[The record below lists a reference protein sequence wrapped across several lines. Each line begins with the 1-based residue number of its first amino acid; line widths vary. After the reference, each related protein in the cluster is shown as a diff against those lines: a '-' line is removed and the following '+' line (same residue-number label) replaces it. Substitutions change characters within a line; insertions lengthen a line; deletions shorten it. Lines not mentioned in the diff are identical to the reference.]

1 MIIRDFTVCVAVV
14 TAVLLVPETAAGQA
28 RTSWGD
34 PNLQGGWSYS
44 TLTPLERPDDLA
56 GKEVFTDEEA
66 AQFVQQTLQRRNA
79 DRRDEDGS
87 RGGFINGTLQTSDLA
102 RAYNEFWWDKGTAI
116 VGTNRTSL
124 IMDPPDGKL
133 PALTLEAEER
143 VSDRRA
149 VVARP
154 AQGIEDRPLGERCI
168 HQQRTGPPM
177 MPGGYNNNMR
187 LFQLPGYVAILTE
200 QIHEVRVIPLDGRP
214 HLSETIRQWKGDS
227 RGHWEGDTLVVN
239 TVNFNGKTSYRGAG
253 KNLHLTERFTR
264 VDADTLDYQYTIDD
278 PESFTRPWTVQLP
291 MTRDEKQ
298 LFEYACHE
306 GNYGIEGSLSG
317 ARAVDK
323 ATTDTETGSR

>member
-1 MIIRDFTVCVAVV
+1 MSDRFLSAFVVVA
-14 TAVLLVPETAAGQA
+14 AVALLVPMPATGQP
-28 RTSWGD
+28 RTPWGD
-34 PNLQGGWSYS
+34 PDLQGGWSYS

-66 AQFVQQTLQRRNA
+66 AEFIEQTLSRRNA

-87 RGGFINGTLQTSDLA
+87 RGGVINGTVQTSDLA
-102 RAYNEFWWDKGTAI
+102 RAYNEFWWDKGTEI
-116 VGTNRTSL
+116 VGTKRTSL
-124 IMDPPDGKL
+124 IVDPPDGKL
-133 PALTLEAEER
+133 PPLTSVAKKR
-143 VSDRRA
+143 VADRRE
-149 VVARP
+149 VVAR
-154 AQGIEDRPLGERCI
+154 AAHGVEDRPLGERCI

-200 QIHEVRVIPLDGRP
+200 QIHEVRVIPLDGRS
-214 HLSETIRQWKGDS
+214 HLGRNIRQWKGDS
-227 RGHWEGDTLVVN
+227 RGRWEGATLVVD
-239 TVNFNGKTSYRGAG
+239 TINFNGKTSFRGSG

-264 VDADTLDYQYTIDD
+264 LDEDTLDYQYTIDD
-278 PESFTRPWTVQLP
+278 SESFAGPWTVQLP
-291 MTRDEKQ
+291 MTKDEKQ

-323 ATTDTETGSR
+323 AVEEDGIESR

>member
-1 MIIRDFTVCVAVV
+1 MITRYLAVFVA
-14 TAVLLVPETAAGQA
+14 AMALLVPVSAAGQSA
-28 RTSWGD
+28 TPWGD
-34 PNLQGGWSYS
+34 PDLQGGWSYA
-44 TLTPLERPDDLA
+44 TLTPLERPDDLG

-66 AQFVQQTLQRRNA
+66 AEFIEQTLQRRNA

-87 RGGFINGTLQTSDLA
+87 RGGFINGTVQTSDLA

-124 IMDPPDGKL
+124 IVDPPDGKL
-133 PALTLEAEER
+133 PALTPEAQKR
-143 VSDRRA
+143 VTDRTA

-154 AQGIEDRPLGERCI
+154 AHGIEDRPLGERCI

-187 LFQLPGYVAILTE
+187 LFQRPGYVAILTE

-214 HLSETIRQWKGDS
+214 HLGDTIRQWKGDS
-227 RGHWEGDTLVVN
+227 RGHWEGDTLVVD

-253 KNLHLTERFTR
+253 KSLHLTERFTR
-264 VDADTLDYQYTIDD
+264 VSEDTLDYQYTIDD
-278 PESFTRPWTVQLP
+278 PESFTESWTVQLP

-323 ATTDTETGSR
+323 AAAETGTGSR

>member
-1 MIIRDFTVCVAVV
+1 MTVRYLGSVVMVAV
-14 TAVLLVPETAAGQA
+14 AALLVPTPAAGQA
-28 RTSWGD
+28 KTPWGD
-34 PNLQGGWSYS
+34 PDLQGGWSYS
-44 TLTPLERPDDLA
+44 TLTPLERPDDLT
-56 GKEVFTDEEA
+56 GKAVFTDEEA
-66 AQFVQQTLQRRNA
+66 AQFVGEILELRDA

-87 RGGFINGTLQTSDLA
+87 RGGIINGTEQTSDLA
-102 RAYNEFWWDKGTAI
+102 RAYNQFWWDRGTEI
-116 VGTNRTSL
+116 VGTKRTSL
-124 IMDPPDGKL
+124 IVDPPDGKL
-133 PALTLEAEER
+133 PALTPDAKQRQAHRAE
-143 VSDRRA
+143 
-149 VVARP
+149 VVAR
-154 AQGIEDRPLGERCI
+154 AAHGVEDRPLGERCI

-214 HLSETIRQWKGDS
+214 HLGETIRQWKGDS
-227 RGHWEGDTLVVN
+227 RGRWEGDTLVVD
-239 TVNFNGKTSYRGAG
+239 TINFNGNTSFQGAG

-264 VDADTLDYQYTIDD
+264 LDRDTLDYQYTIDD
-278 PESFTRPWTVQLP
+278 LESFAGPWTAQLP

-323 ATTDTETGSR
+323 AAAEAARGSR

>member
-1 MIIRDFTVCVAVV
+1 MITRYLAAFVAVV
-14 TAVLLVPETAAGQA
+14 AAVLLVPVAAVGQT
-28 RTSWGD
+28 RTPWGD
-34 PNLQGGWSYS
+34 PDLQGGWSYS

-56 GKEVFTDEEA
+56 DKKVFTDEEA
-66 AQFVQQTLQRRNA
+66 AEFVEETLQRRNA

-87 RGGFINGTLQTSDLA
+87 RGGFINGTVQTSDLA

-133 PALTLEAEER
+133 PALTRKAQKR
-143 VSDRRA
+143 VIDRRA

-154 AQGIEDRPLGERCI
+154 AHGIEDRPLGERCI

-214 HLSETIRQWKGDS
+214 HMNDTIRQWKGDS
-227 RGHWEGDTLVVN
+227 RGHWEGDTLVVD

-264 VDADTLDYQYTIDD
+264 ANADTLDYQYTIDD
-278 PESFTRPWTVQLP
+278 PESFTRSWTVQLP

-323 ATTDTETGSR
+323 ATTDTGTGSR

>member
-1 MIIRDFTVCVAVV
+1 MTTRYLVAFVAVV
-14 TAVLLVPETAAGQA
+14 AAALLVPASEAGQA
-28 RTSWGD
+28 KTPWGD
-34 PNLQGGWSYS
+34 PDLQGGWSYA

-66 AQFVQQTLQRRNA
+66 AEFIEQTLQRRNA

-87 RGGFINGTLQTSDLA
+87 RGGFINGTVQTSDLA

-124 IMDPPDGKL
+124 IVDPPDGKL
-133 PALTLEAEER
+133 PALTPEAQKR
-143 VSDRRA
+143 VTDRTA

-154 AQGIEDRPLGERCI
+154 AHGIEDRPLGERCI

-187 LFQLPGYVAILTE
+187 LFQRPGYVAILTE

-214 HLSETIRQWKGDS
+214 HLGDTIRQWKGDS
-227 RGHWEGDTLVVN
+227 RGHWEGDTLVVD

-253 KNLHLTERFTR
+253 KSLHLTERFTR
-264 VDADTLDYQYTIDD
+264 VNKETLDYQYTIDD
-278 PESFTRPWTVQLP
+278 PESFTSSWTVQLP

-317 ARAVDK
+317 ARAVDR
-323 ATTDTETGSR
+323 AAAAAGTGSR

>member
-1 MIIRDFTVCVAVV
+1 MTKHALAAFVTVVAV
-14 TAVLLVPETAAGQA
+14 AVMVPQPAAGQA
-28 RTSWGD
+28 RTLWGD
-34 PNLQGGWSYS
+34 PDLQGGWSYA

-56 GKEVFTDEEA
+56 GKAIFTDEEA
-66 AQFVQQTLQRRNA
+66 AEFVEQTLRRRNA

-87 RGGFINGTLQTSDLA
+87 RGGFINGTVQTSDLA
-102 RAYNEFWWDKGTAI
+102 RAYNEFWWDKGSEI
-116 VGTNRTSL
+116 VGTKRTSL
-124 IMDPPDGKL
+124 IVDPVDGKL
-133 PALTLEAEER
+133 PALTPEAAKR
-143 VSDRRA
+143 IADRTA
-149 VVARP
+149 IVARP
-154 AQGIEDRPLGERCI
+154 AHGIEDRPLGERCI

-200 QIHEVRVIPLDGRP
+200 QIHEVRLIPLDGRP
-214 HLSETIRQWKGDS
+214 HLGDTIRQWKGDS
-227 RGHWEGDTLVVN
+227 RGRWEGDTLVVD

-264 VDADTLDYQYTIDD
+264 VNGDTLDYQYTVDD
-278 PESFTRPWTVQLP
+278 PESFTASWSVQLP

-323 ATTDTETGSR
+323 ATEATASR

>member
-1 MIIRDFTVCVAVV
+1 MITRYLAVLVAV
-14 TAVLLVPETAAGQA
+14 AAMALLVPISAAGQS
-28 RTSWGD
+28 RTAWGD
-34 PNLQGGWSYS
+34 PDLQGGWSYS

-66 AQFVQQTLQRRNA
+66 AQFVEETLQRRNA

-87 RGGFINGTLQTSDLA
+87 RGGFINGTVQTSDLA
-102 RAYNEFWWDKGTAI
+102 RAYNEFWWDKGTEI
-116 VGTNRTSL
+116 VGTKHTSL
-124 IMDPPDGKL
+124 IVDPPDGKL
-133 PALTLEAEER
+133 PALTPEAAKQ
-143 VSDRRA
+143 VADRA
-149 VVARP
+149 AIVAR
-154 AQGIEDRPLGERCI
+154 AAHGIEDRPLGERCI

-214 HLSETIRQWKGDS
+214 HLGDTIRQWKGDS
-227 RGHWEGDTLVVN
+227 RGHWDGDTLVVD
-239 TVNFNGKTSYRGAG
+239 TVNFNGKTSFQGSG
-253 KNLHLTERFTR
+253 QGLHLTERFTR
-264 VDADTLDYQYTIDD
+264 VNADTLDYQYTIDD
-278 PESFTRPWTVQLP
+278 PESFAGPWTAQLP

-323 ATTDTETGSR
+323 AAASGSR

>member
-1 MIIRDFTVCVAVV
+1 MNDRYLAAFVAV
-14 TAVLLVPETAAGQA
+14 TALALLVPAPGAAQA
-28 RTSWGD
+28 RTPWGD
-34 PNLQGGWSYS
+34 PDLQGGWSYS
-44 TLTPLERPDDLA
+44 TLTPLERPPELA

-66 AQFVQQTLQRRNA
+66 AEFIDQTLHQRNA

-87 RGGFINGTLQTSDLA
+87 RGGFINGTVQTSDLA
-102 RAYNEFWWDKGTAI
+102 RAYNQFWWDRGTEI
-116 VGTNRTSL
+116 VGTKRTSL
-124 IMDPPDGKL
+124 IVDPPEGTL
-133 PALTLEAEER
+133 PALTPDAHQRLAAR
-143 VSDRRA
+143 AA

-154 AQGIEDRPLGERCI
+154 AFGVEDRPLGERCI

-214 HLSETIRQWKGDS
+214 HLGDTILQWKGDS
-227 RGHWEGDTLVVN
+227 RGRWEGETLVVD
-239 TVNFNGKTSYRGAG
+239 TINFNGKTSYQGAG
-253 KNLHLTERFTR
+253 KNVHLIERFTR

-278 PESFTRPWTVQLP
+278 PESFTKSWTVQLP

-306 GNYGIEGSLSG
+306 GNYGIVGSLTG

-323 ATTDTETGSR
+323 AAAAVATGAK